1 MEDNLNLPNQIG
13 KYQYKGAIN
22 SGAFSAVKLVQNV
35 ETKEFFACKII
46 PRKRILS
53 TNLQERFEIEIRID
67 QQLHHPGIVQIV
79 DLLKD
84 ENNFYV
90 IMEFCPNGDF
100 FEFIIDNQKLP
111 EKIAAYYI
119 RQVLETLKYVHS
131 FGIAHRD
138 LKPENLLLDHENNLK
153 ISDFGLSRYVN
164 KQGLVDTPCGSPC
177 YASPECLSGQA
188 YDGCKSDIWSCG
200 VILFAALTGKLPWTK
215 RNQQQ
220 LFEQIKKG
228 DYKIPDFLSP
238 EAQSFLSGLLTVDCN
253 KRMTIE
259 QALKHPWMKG
269 IKAPKNYSY
278 LQPPHFVSLKQVDKF
293 FDNEVDTDIPKI
305 PEPKSSRQ
313 QSYSETVRSISVK
326 TRKLPPIKSR
336 NSIVSESQKARKPV
350 SKLITNPKPLTRLNS
365 SWNKITRI
373 RK

>member
-1 MEDNLNLPNQIG
+1 MDDFVFPKQIG
-13 KYQYKGAIN
+13 KYLFKGAIN
-22 SGAFSAVKLVQNV
+22 SGAFSAVKLVQNL

-53 TNLQERFEIEIRID
+53 TNLQERFEVEIRID

-79 DLLKD
+79 DLMKD

-90 IMEFCPNGDF
+90 IMEFCPKGDF
-100 FEFIIDNQKLP
+100 FEFIIDNKKLP

-138 LKPENLLLDHENNLK
+138 LKPENLLLDQDNNIK

-177 YASPECLSGQA
+177 YASPECLSGQS

-200 VILFAALTGKLPWTK
+200 VILFAALTGNLPWTK

-228 DYKIPDFLSP
+228 DYKIPDFLS
-238 EAQSFLSGLLTVDCN
+238 EEGKSFLTGLLTVDYN
-253 KRMTIE
+253 KRMTIDE
-259 QALKHPWMKG
+259 ALKHPWMKG
-269 IKAPKNYSY
+269 IKAPKKYTY
-278 LQPPHFVSLKQVDKF
+278 LQPSHFVSLKQVDKF

-313 QSYSETVRSISVK
+313 QSYSDTVRSISV
-326 TRKLPPIKSR
+326 TNRK
-336 NSIVSESQKARKPV
+336 
-350 SKLITNPKPLTRLNS
+350 
-365 SWNKITRI
+365 
-373 RK
+373 